1 MRINNLPNAARWEL
15 INMYAVS
22 VLFIFSFHR
31 STPHNTSLTT
41 AAKRKRNFCYAS
53 MEFLLIANRMAN
65 AGHAIRCA
73 P

>member
-1 MRINNLPNAARWEL
+1 MRINNLPNATRWEL

-22 VLFIFSFHR
+22 VLFIYFYR
-31 STPHNTSLTT
+31 STPHNASLTT
-41 AAKRKRNFCYAS
+41 ADKRKRNFCNAS